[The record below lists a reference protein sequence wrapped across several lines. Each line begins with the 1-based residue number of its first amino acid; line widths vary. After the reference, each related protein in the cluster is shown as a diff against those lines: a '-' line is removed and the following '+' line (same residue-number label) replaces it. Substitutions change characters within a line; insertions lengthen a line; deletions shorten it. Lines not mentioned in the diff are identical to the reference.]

1 MSADDD
7 TTATQ
12 RPGTGSVAHREGLG
26 AEPTAEPTET
36 VGFIGLGNMGGP
48 MAARLVR
55 AGYRVQGFDLA
66 EPARQAFA
74 GTGGTVAPELTGAV
88 RGASVIVL
96 MLPNSD
102 IVEATVRDGGFAVEY
117 GATVIDMSSS
127 EPMRTR
133 ALAAELAER
142 GVTLVDA
149 PVSGGVSRART
160 GELTIMTGGEPA
172 DLDRVAP
179 ILTHLG
185 TATRAG
191 AVGSGHAVKALN
203 NLLSATHLLVTCEAI
218 LAGER
223 FGLDP
228 ETMLSIFNGSSG
240 RSGSTE
246 NKWPNFI
253 LPGTY
258 DSGFGLRLMLKDVR
272 IATALADQVGAP
284 DPLGHATAELWARAA
299 EALEATADHTEI
311 VNWLRK
317 DASR

>member
-1 MSADDD
+1 M
-7 TTATQ
+7 
-12 RPGTGSVAHREGLG
+12 
-26 AEPTAEPTET
+26 TET
-36 VGFIGLGNMGGP
+36 VAFVGLGNMGGP
-48 MAARLVR
+48 MSARLVR
-55 AGYRVQGFDLA
+55 AGYQVRGFDPA
-66 EPARQAFA
+66 EPARQALA
-74 GTGGTVAPELTGAV
+74 GAGGTAAPDLAGAV

-102 IVEATVRDGGFAVEY
+102 VVEATVHDGGFVAEP
-117 GATVIDMSSS
+117 GATVVDMSSS

-149 PVSGGVSRART
+149 PVSGGVSRARS

-179 ILTHLG
+179 ILAHLG

-228 ETMLSIFNGSSG
+228 ETMLSIFNRSSG

-246 NKWPNFI
+246 NKWPTFI
-253 LPGTY
+253 LPGSY
-258 DSGFGLRLMLKDVR
+258 DSGFGLRLMLKDMR
-272 IATALADQVGAP
+272 IATGLADQVGTP
-284 DPLGHATAELWARAA
+284 DPLGHAAAELWARAA
-299 EALEATADHTEI
+299 EALDATADHTEI

-317 DASR
+317 DPAR

>member
-1 MSADDD
+1 MA
-7 TTATQ
+7 
-12 RPGTGSVAHREGLG
+12 
-26 AEPTAEPTET
+26 ET
-36 VGFIGLGNMGGP
+36 VAFIGLGNMGGP
-48 MAARLVR
+48 MSARLVR
-55 AGYRVQGFDLA
+55 AGYQVQGFDLA
-66 EPARQAFA
+66 MPARQALTDA
-74 GTGGTVAPELTGAV
+74 GGTAAPDLADAV
-88 RGASVIVL
+88 RGVPVIVL

-102 IVEATVRDGGFAVEY
+102 AVEAVVRNGRFVAER
-117 GATVIDMSSS
+117 GATVVDMSSS

-133 ALAAELAER
+133 ALAAELMDR
-142 GVTLVDA
+142 GITLVDA

-172 DLDRVAP
+172 DLERVAP
-179 ILTHLG
+179 VLAHLG

-218 LAGER
+218 LTGER

-228 ETMLSIFNGSSG
+228 ETMLSIFNSSSG

-246 NKWPNFI
+246 IKWPNFI

-258 DSGFGLRLMLKDVR
+258 DSGFGLRLMLKDMR
-272 IATALADQVGAP
+272 IATSLADQVGAP
-284 DPLGHATAELWARAA
+284 DPLGHAAAGLWARAA

-317 DASR
+317 DRPR

>member
-1 MSADDD
+1 MS
-7 TTATQ
+7 
-12 RPGTGSVAHREGLG
+12 
-26 AEPTAEPTET
+26 ET
-36 VGFIGLGNMGGP
+36 VAFVGLGNMGGP
-48 MAARLVR
+48 MSARLIQ
-55 AGYRVQGFDLA
+55 AGYRVRGYDVA
-66 EPARQAFA
+66 EPARQALA
-74 GTGGTVAPELTGAV
+74 AAGGTAAPDLAGAV
-88 RGASVIVL
+88 RGAPVIVL

-102 IVEATVRDGGFAVEY
+102 IVAATVHDGGFVVER
-117 GATVIDMSSS
+117 GAIVVDMSSS

-133 ALAAELAER
+133 ALAAELADR

-160 GELTIMTGGEPA
+160 GELTIMAGGEPA
-172 DLDRVAP
+172 DLGRVAP
-179 ILTHLG
+179 ILARLG
-185 TATRAG
+185 RVTRAG

-228 ETMLSIFNGSSG
+228 ETMLSIFNSSSG

-258 DSGFGLRLMLKDVR
+258 DSGFGLRLMVKDMR
-272 IATALADQVGAP
+272 IATGLADQVGAP
-284 DPLGHATAELWARAA
+284 DPLGHAATELWARAA
-299 EALEATADHTEI
+299 EALDATADHTEI

-317 DASR
+317 DGSR